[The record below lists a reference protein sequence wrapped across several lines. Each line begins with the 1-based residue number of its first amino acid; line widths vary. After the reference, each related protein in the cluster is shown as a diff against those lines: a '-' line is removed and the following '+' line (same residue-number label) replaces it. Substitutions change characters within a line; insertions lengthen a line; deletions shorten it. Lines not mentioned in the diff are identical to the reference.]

1 LAATVR
7 AEQVRA
13 APEEQVLVVVA
24 EELA

>member
-7 AEQVRA
+7 VEQARA

-24 EELA
+24 KEPA